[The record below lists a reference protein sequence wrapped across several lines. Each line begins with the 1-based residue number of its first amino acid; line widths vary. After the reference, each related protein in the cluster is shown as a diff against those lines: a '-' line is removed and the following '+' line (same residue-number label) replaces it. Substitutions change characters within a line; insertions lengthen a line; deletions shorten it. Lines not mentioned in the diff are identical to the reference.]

1 MPKVNT
7 QHREKYPNGAALVSI
22 YMFHINL
29 KPKDWGW
36 IMAQQHS
43 NDKVEK
49 VMDDVMKP
57 SERKSKKYVAG

>member
-7 QHREKYPNGAALVSI
+7 QHREKYPNRAALVSR
-22 YMFHINL
+22 YMFHIDL

-43 NDKVEK
+43 NDTVEK
-49 VMDDVMKP
+49 VMGDVMKP
-57 SERKSKKYVAG
+57 CERKSKKYVAG